1 MSFFTMSMPSPP
13 TARSSALRVMSGSA
27 RRSGSYG
34 RPLSAK
40 RTVTL
45 GGSPAAV
52 QLISASPV
60 PG

>member
-1 MSFFTMSMPSPP
+1 MSMPSPP